1 MYSSRGVEGLYVN
14 KVYSITESGGKVS
27 LLEFDKLAEKISDK
41 YGNLLTSASYYVNR
55 AKLYYMPVAIGVEDY
70 ELRPV
75 WLFEIH
81 EKGTDSETENEYET
95 TLYTFLDAQTGEEV
109 VV

>member
-1 MYSSRGVEGLYVN
+1 
-14 KVYSITESGGKVS
+14 
-27 LLEFDKLAEKISDK
+27 
-41 YGNLLTSASYYVNR
+41 
-55 AKLYYMPVAIGVEDY
+55 MPVAVGVEDY

-81 EKGTDSETENEYET
+81 EKGIDSETENEYET